1 MTQGTDKSGKGDTVR
16 LLKPGGKVALDERGN
31 SVWVGDVQTGHFEL
45 MSTRTVEAL
54 IQGGD
59 PNLREEIGR
68 LAEQDG
74 EGVLA
79 LDRQTGH
86 FRVLETE
93 SLDALMNRPVDGRES
108 VAVGGRN
115 IDEIEPETDAPGD
128 DELQLVS
135 TQMLRQILGKDVTA
149 ADQAAEDEEAH
160 FFNPYDRTPA
170 KK

>member
-1 MTQGTDKSGKGDTVR
+1 MTEGKDRPGRGDTVR

-31 SVWVGDVQTGHFEL
+31 SVWVGELQTGHFEL
-45 MSTRTVEAL
+45 MSTQTVEAL

-59 PNLREEIGR
+59 PDLREEMDR
-68 LAEQDG
+68 LADQDG
-74 EGVLA
+74 DGVLA

-93 SLDALMNRPVDGRES
+93 SLDALMNRPVEGHES

-115 IDEIEPETDAPGD
+115 IDEIEPETDEAGD

-149 ADQAAEDEEAH
+149 ADEPAEEDEAPC
-160 FFNPYDRTPA
+160 FDPYDRTPT

>member
-1 MTQGTDKSGKGDTVR
+1 MTQGTDKPGKGDTVR

-31 SVWVGDVQTGHFEL
+31 SVWVGELQTGHFEL
-45 MSTRTVEAL
+45 MSTQTVEAL
-54 IQGGD
+54 IQTGD
-59 PNLREEIGR
+59 PNLREEMGR
-68 LAEQDG
+68 LAAQDG

-93 SLDALMNRPVDGRES
+93 SLDALMNRPVEGQES
-108 VAVGGRN
+108 VAIGSRN
-115 IDEIEPETDAPGD
+115 IDEIEPEPDEPD

-149 ADQAAEDEEAH
+149 ADEADEDEEAPC
-160 FFNPYDRTPA
+160 FNPYDRTPA

>member
-1 MTQGTDKSGKGDTVR
+1 MAQEPEKPGKGDTVK

-31 SVWVGDVQTGHFEL
+31 SVWVGELQTGHFEL
-45 MSTRTVEAL
+45 MNTQTVEAL

-59 PNLREEIGR
+59 PNLREEMGR

-93 SLDALMNRPVDGRES
+93 SLDALMNRPVEGRES
-108 VAVGGRN
+108 VAIGGRN
-115 IDEIEPETDAPGD
+115 IDEIEPETDDAGE

-135 TQMLRQILGKDVTA
+135 TQMLRQILGKDVAA
-149 ADQAAEDEEAH
+149 ADEADEDQEASY
-160 FFNPYDRTPA
+160 FNPYDRTPT